1 MRVQAPVR
9 VSRSYN
15 QQLCAPP
22 EKVFELLCPV
32 RETEWVNDWNPT
44 VVFSQSG
51 VAEPDCVFVT
61 PGVPDDSLW
70 VIIDH
75 DPVAHHL
82 EILKLIPGIA
92 VGRISISLAAQN
104 DGGSSADITYAYT
117 SLGDYG
123 DRTLAEFTEAHF
135 NSFMEV
141 WERELNHFL
150 QTGTKLEG
158 HGS

>member
-1 MRVQAPVR
+1 MRVQSPVR
-9 VSRSYN
+9 VSRSYT

-22 EKVFELLCPV
+22 EEVFPLLCPV
-32 RETEWVNDWNPT
+32 RETEWVNDWHPS

-51 VAEPDCVFVT
+51 VAETDCVFVT

-75 DPVAHHL
+75 DPVAHRL
-82 EILKLIPGIA
+82 EMLKLIPGIA
-92 VGRISISLAAQN
+92 VGRISIALAAKD

-117 SLGDYG
+117 SLGDHG
-123 DRTLAEFTEAHF
+123 DRALAEFSETHF
-135 NSFMEV
+135 NSFMDT

-150 QTGTKLEG
+150 QTGTKL
-158 HGS
+158 